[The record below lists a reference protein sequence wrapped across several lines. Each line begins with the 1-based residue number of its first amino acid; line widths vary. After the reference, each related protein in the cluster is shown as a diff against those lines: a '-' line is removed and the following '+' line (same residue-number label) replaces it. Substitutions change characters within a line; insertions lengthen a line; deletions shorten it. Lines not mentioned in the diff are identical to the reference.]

1 MKKYIFSLG
10 IILVSLLLISIE
22 PTYGLSSS
30 NVNLGLNSN
39 QLLDYIQEH
48 RLTNVSE
55 ICTRDFCDYL
65 RSTNLEE
72 GIEIFKKKYQSFL
85 ESKTDEETAIATVL
99 KGFPIT
105 RISTLNE

>member
-10 IILVSLLLISIE
+10 IILVSLLLLLIE
-22 PTYGLSSS
+22 PTYGLSEEDFTMT
-30 NVNLGLNSN
+30 LNSN
-39 QLLDYIQEH
+39 QLLEYIEEH
-48 RLTNVSE
+48 RLSNVSE
-55 ICTRDFCDYL
+55 ICTKDFCDYL

-72 GIEIFKKKYQSFL
+72 GIELFKKKYQSFL
-85 ESKTDEETAIATVL
+85 ETQTDEETAIATIL